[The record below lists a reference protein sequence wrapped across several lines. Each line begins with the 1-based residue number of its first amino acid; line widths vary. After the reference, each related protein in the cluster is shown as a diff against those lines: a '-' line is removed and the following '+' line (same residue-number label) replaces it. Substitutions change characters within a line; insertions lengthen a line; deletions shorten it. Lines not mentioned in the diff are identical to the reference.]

1 MQLFYN
7 VAHGVARESEL
18 REVCCCLCREYSL
31 AKSKID
37 ADGGTKRKG
46 QATRFDFFQEHF

>member
-1 MQLFYN
+1 MQLFCN
-7 VAHGVARESEL
+7 AVHGIAHKPEL
-18 REVCCCLCREYSL
+18 REVHCCLCREYSL

-37 ADGGTKRKG
+37 TDGGSKRKG